1 MSKKI
6 KKGTEVTWTSSG
18 QGTQRTKTG
27 TVVALL
33 EGGIDVR
40 DRVPKATKVS
50 QIMTRQPESTHRRYL
65 VKVTDADKVS
75 FYVPRAATI
84 EKQNGAEDTSVA
96 AE

>member
-1 MSKKI
+1 MNKKI

-18 QGTQRTKTG
+18 QGARRTKTG
-27 TVVALL
+27 TVVAIL

-40 DRVPKATKVS
+40 DRVPKATLVS

-65 VKVTDADKVS
+65 VKVIADDKVS

-84 EKQNGAEDTSVA
+84 EKQNA
-96 AE
+96 AETK